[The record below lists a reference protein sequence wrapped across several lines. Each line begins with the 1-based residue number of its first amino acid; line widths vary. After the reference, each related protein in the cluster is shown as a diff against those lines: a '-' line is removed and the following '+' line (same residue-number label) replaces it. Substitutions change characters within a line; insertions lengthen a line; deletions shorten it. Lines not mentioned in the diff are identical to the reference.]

1 MFKEKYKENSVTID
15 KSIKSKLIAISISK
29 KKGIPKSNILEANLI
44 ENFGI
49 EGDAHASE
57 NWHRQISILALESID
72 KMKEK
77 LPKLTPGIFAEN
89 LTTIGINLL
98 QLNIGSQIKIGK
110 EAILEITQIGKECH
124 SKCAI
129 FYKAGDC
136 IMPKE
141 GIFAK
146 VIAGGKIQI
155 DDKIEILG

>member
-1 MFKEKYKENSVTID
+1 MFKELPSPILEFKDIIQTG
-15 KSIKSKLIAISISK
+15 KLIAISISK
-29 KKGIPKSNILEANLI
+29 KKGIPKSNIPEADLI
-44 ENFGI
+44 VDFGI
-49 EGDAHASE
+49 EGDAHASGD
-57 NWHRQISILALESID
+57 WHRQISILALESID
-72 KMKEK
+72 KMKVK

-89 LTTIGINLL
+89 LTTFGIDLL
-98 QLNIGSQIKIGK
+98 QLKIGSRIKIGN

-155 DDKIEILG
+155 DDKIEILE